1 MSLHLS
7 ALSLA
12 AFYALIAY
20 YFLNRLWDHISYS
33 IKTKKYKCGPLKTY
47 SHWDPIWGIDFVLS
61 MSRAFKEHRWLSW
74 MEETWAAQGTKTF
87 KARFLGMRMV
97 YSSEMENMKAM
108 STSQWEEFVLEPIR
122 VDNGVAAPF
131 TGKGVSTADGEFWH
145 QSRGIIK
152 PYFERQAFANVAR
165 LKPFT
170 DKMLDLIPTDG
181 ETFDMQ
187 VLTRRW
193 FLDTST
199 EFLFGKSR
207 DCLTHPER
215 EDVMLAMVDIMRGAR
230 VRLTMSKF
238 LFLHRDPKWYES
250 IRLVHNFMDQYID
263 RAYDELAQLEEK
275 GEKSKE
281 KSERTDLLWD
291 MVHKIPPEDRIL
303 LRDQI
308 TAVWVPSNETTSI
321 HISNAIYQLARHPE
335 AWEKLEK
342 EVLELGD
349 EELTFSKLR
358 GMKYMNWVINET
370 HRTIPNGIQMIR
382 VAAHDTTLPRGGGPD
397 GKQPIFCAKGDIVH
411 CNRYLMHRD
420 PDYWGPDATEFRP
433 ERWDG
438 LRPLWHFVP
447 FGGGPRICPAHIL
460 VATETAYVLARFCQ
474 KFKGLEARDER
485 GYVPVMRVGPS
496 SLNGVKVS
504 VTPR

>member
-1 MSLHLS
+1 MSSRLS
-7 ALSLA
+7 AISLA
-12 AFYALIAY
+12 AFYGLVIF

-47 SHWDPIWGIDFVLS
+47 PHWDPIWGIDFVLS

-122 VDNGVAAPF
+122 VDNGVATPF

-145 QSRGIIK
+145 YSRGIIK

-170 DKMLDLIPTDG
+170 DKMLDLIPTNGD
-181 ETFDMQ
+181 TFDMQ

-238 LFLHRDPKWYES
+238 MFLHRDPKWYES
-250 IRLVHNFMDQYID
+250 IRFVHSFMNEYID
-263 RAYDELAQLEEK
+263 KAYDELHQRQ
-275 GEKSKE
+275 EKSE
-281 KSERTDLLWD
+281 KFTDKPERTDLLWD
-291 MVHKIPPEDRIL
+291 MVQKIPSEDRIL

-321 HISNAIYQLARHPE
+321 HISNAIYQLARHPD
-335 AWEKLEK
+335 AWEKLQK

-420 PDYWGPDATEFRP
+420 PDYWGEDAAEFRP

-460 VATETAYVLARFCQ
+460 VATETAYVLTRFCQ
-474 KFKGLEARDER
+474 KFKGIKARDER

-496 SLNGVKVS
+496 SLNGVKIA